1 MTASLQPTS
10 SGPAGEGSGLR
21 FGSGISAA
29 DTGVAGADTG
39 GGGGAAA
46 ASDEDDELEPL
57 DLEAAAAVKRELL
70 SGEDWASAVIAL
82 RRGQEDILEHLLRES
97 R

>member
-1 MTASLQPTS
+1 MTASLQPTG

-21 FGSGISAA
+21 YGGSGVSAG
-29 DTGVAGADTG
+29 DTGVAGA
-39 GGGGAAA
+39 A
-46 ASDEDDELEPL
+46 ASEEDDALLEPL

-82 RRGQEDILEHLLRES
+82 RRGQEEILEHVLRES

>member
-1 MTASLQPTS
+1 M
-10 SGPAGEGSGLR
+10 R
-21 FGSGISAA
+21 YGSGISAA

-70 SGEDWASAVIAL
+70 SGEDWASAVIAFGGA
-82 RRGQEDILEHLLRES
+82 RRIFSNTCCAS
-97 R
+97 RDDCGCCRCRYSNVTCGY